1 MNAKEILNSLK
12 EDIRFYEKYIK
23 EVANDILDGK
33 YTEYP
38 LFIAHQHEVALG
50 ECILDK
56 DDFDRKWSIHA
67 TTLEELVEKGIITE
81 DKVSAFKDVY
91 KDPRKNICIFL
102 ITELGGNFV
111 FMPYKEDESNRTS
124 ATST

>member
-12 EDIRFYEKYIK
+12 EDIIFYNKYIK
-23 EVANDILDGK
+23 EVASEILDGNFSDF
-33 YTEYP
+33 P
-38 LFIAHQHEVALG
+38 VFIAHQHEVNLG

-56 DDFDRKWSIHA
+56 DDFNRQWSIHA
-67 TTLEELVEKGIITE
+67 TTLEELIENGIIE
-81 DKVSAFKDVY
+81 DDKAPAFKDVY

-111 FMPYKEDESNRTS
+111 FMPYKEK
-124 ATST
+124 